1 MKLSRKMQQQV
12 ESKIRHSMAATQSLM
27 KRGPATGTLPKP
39 ELVRAEGNGMD
50 QSK

>member
-12 ESKIRHSMAATQSLM
+12 ESKIRHSMATSQSLM
-27 KRGPATGTLPKP
+27 KRSSTTGTLPKP
-39 ELVRAEGNGMD
+39 EFVRADGIGMD